1 MAQTFVPAVRRFLA
15 ETGLFGPAFWV
26 YKALREWSP
35 ALERRNR
42 ALRAAQPAHLP
53 LPPSDLVF
61 AVTASRDLLW
71 FLEHGQKAQRGLA
84 DIAHT
89 AGLDLSRAAAVL
101 DFGCGC
107 GRVLRHWDGVLG
119 PGVLHGSDYNARAI
133 GWVQGHL
140 QHVTAATNQ
149 LAPPLRYADDMFDY
163 IYALSVF
170 THLTRELET
179 AWLAELHRV
188 LKPGGRLLVTLQGDR
203 YRPKFTEA
211 ERARY
216 DAGDLVV
223 RQESL
228 AGTNWCATFHPEAY
242 VRRVFGAEFMIE
254 RYETGAMPGVM
265 DQDVVLLQKPAPT
278 TMGA

>member
-1 MAQTFVPAVRRFLA
+1 MASPLIPAVRKLLA
-15 ETGLFGPAFWV
+15 QTGLFGPAFWA

-42 ALRAAQPAHLP
+42 ALRAEQPKHLP

-61 AVTASRDLLW
+61 AVTASRDLQW
-71 FLEHGQKAQRGLA
+71 FLEHGRRAQQALA
-84 DIAHT
+84 SIAHD
-89 AGLDLSRAAAVL
+89 AGMDLAQASAVL

-107 GRVLRHWDGVLG
+107 GRVLRHWDGVL
-119 PGVLHGSDYNARAI
+119 PAGVLHGSDYNAKAI

-140 QHVTAATNQ
+140 RHVTAATNQ
-149 LAPPLRYADDMFDY
+149 LAPPLRYANDAFDY

-170 THLTRELET
+170 THLTQELET

-188 LKPGGRLLVTLQGDR
+188 LKPGGLLLVTLQGER
-203 YRPKFTEA
+203 YRPKFNEA
-211 ERARY
+211 ELEMFN
-216 DAGDLVV
+216 AGDIVV

-242 VRRVFGAEFMIE
+242 VRRVFGASFTVE
-254 RYETGAMPGVM
+254 RYEVGAMPGVL
-265 DQDVVLLQKPAPT
+265 DQDLVLLRKVKSP
-278 TMGA
+278 